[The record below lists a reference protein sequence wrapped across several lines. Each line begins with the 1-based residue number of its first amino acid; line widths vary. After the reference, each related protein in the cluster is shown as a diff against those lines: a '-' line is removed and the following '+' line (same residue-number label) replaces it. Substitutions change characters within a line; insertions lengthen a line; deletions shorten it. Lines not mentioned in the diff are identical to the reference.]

1 MRRAAAIILAGS
13 LVVAA
18 CSSSDDAESAETCDD
33 LARAGLAL
41 IQDVLDELDGMSI
54 EELVELGD
62 QEPEAFANLEAEG
75 QALDTKA
82 TDLGCGEDELSAYVA
97 SNVDDLDA
105 NGPVS
110 ELILE
115 QIKSDPAAFFG

>member
-1 MRRAAAIILAGS
+1 MRRAAAVILATA
-13 LVVAA
+13 LFVAA
-18 CSSSDDAESAETCDD
+18 CSSDDAASAETCDD
-33 LARAGLAL
+33 LARSALAL

-54 EELVELGD
+54 EDLVELGD

-82 TDLGCGEDELSAYVA
+82 TELGCGEDELSAYVT

-110 ELILE
+110 ELILD
-115 QIKSDPAAFFG
+115 QIKSDPGSFFE